1 VSYRPDPALT
11 LVEHS
16 AGNEQDIV
24 AGLTLKRR
32 TSSSGA
38 FDAKVAIRA
47 LAKADPVLGRAIRRH
62 GPYAFTVHRGGT
74 PFSLLAHAVINQQL
88 SGKAAATI
96 EARLVAALGGAL
108 TPKTVAAA
116 KFDVLRNIGL
126 SRAKATTLQDLAAK
140 TLDGTIPGFAKLRR
154 MSDEAVIQHLT
165 QVKGIGLWTAQMFLM
180 FSLSRPDVMPAHDLG
195 VRKGFQRLFDHD
207 ALPAPQAVLDYAE
220 LWRPWRSVATW
231 YLWRAADAKA
241 IV

>member
-1 VSYRPDPALT
+1 M
-11 LVEHS
+11 
-16 AGNEQDIV
+16 AGV
-24 AGLTLKRR
+24 KLGRKP
-32 TSSSGA
+32 SSTAA
-38 FDAKVAIRA
+38 FDAKAAIRA
-47 LAKADPVLGRAIRRH
+47 LTKADPVLGRAIRRH
-62 GPYAFTVHRGGT
+62 GPYAFTAHRGGT

-88 SGKAAATI
+88 SGRAAATI
-96 EARLVAALGGAL
+96 EVRLVAALGGTL
-108 TPKTVAAA
+108 TPETVAAA
-116 KFDVLRNIGL
+116 KFEVLRGAGL

-154 MSDEAVIQHLT
+154 MSDETVIEHLT

-195 VRKGFQRLFDHD
+195 VRKGFQRLFEHD
-207 ALPAPQAVLDYAE
+207 VLPAPQAVLDYAE
-220 LWRPWRSVATW
+220 IWRPWRSVASW

>member
-1 VSYRPDPALT
+1 MKA
-11 LVEHS
+11 
-16 AGNEQDIV
+16 
-24 AGLTLKRR
+24 
-32 TSSSGA
+32 
-38 FDAKVAIRA
+38 AIRA
-47 LAKADPVLGRAIRRH
+47 LTKADPVLGRAIRRH
-62 GPYAFTVHRGGT
+62 GPYSVTVHRGGT

-108 TPKTVAAA
+108 TPESVAGAT
-116 KFDVLRNIGL
+116 FDLLRGAGL

-140 TLDGTIPGFAKLRR
+140 TLDGTIPGFAKLGR
-154 MSDEAVIQHLT
+154 MSDDAVIEHLT
-165 QVKGIGLWTAQMFLM
+165 QVKGIGVWTAQMFLM

-195 VRKGFQRLFDHD
+195 VRKGFQRLFAHG
-207 ALPAPQAVLDYAE
+207 ALPAPKVVLEYAE
-220 LWRPWRSVATW
+220 IWRPWRSVASW

>member
-1 VSYRPDPALT
+1 MKA
-11 LVEHS
+11 
-16 AGNEQDIV
+16 
-24 AGLTLKRR
+24 
-32 TSSSGA
+32 
-38 FDAKVAIRA
+38 AIRA
-47 LAKADPVLGRAIRRH
+47 LTKADPVLGRAIRRH
-62 GPYAFTVHRGGT
+62 GPYLVTVHRGGT

-108 TPKTVAAA
+108 TPETVAGAT
-116 KFDVLRNIGL
+116 FDLLRGAGL

-140 TLDGTIPGFAKLRR
+140 TLDGTIPGFAKLGR
-154 MSDEAVIQHLT
+154 MSDDAVIEHLT
-165 QVKGIGLWTAQMFLM
+165 QVKGIGVWTAQMFLM

-195 VRKGFQRLFDHD
+195 VRKGFQRLFAHG
-207 ALPAPQAVLDYAE
+207 ALPAPKVVLEYAE
-220 LWRPWRSVATW
+220 IWRPWRSVASW